1 VDGVY
6 MPAHGTAHEEVVLQQ
21 SGVVKLEVIER
32 GELQW
37 SVKQTRTERLKQR
50 RKETKKKRRR
60 NKEGKIG
67 KKINF
72 DA

>member
-1 VDGVY
+1 
-6 MPAHGTAHEEVVLQQ
+6 LQ
-21 SGVVKLEVIER
+21 E
-32 GELQW
+32 
-37 SVKQTRTERLKQR
+37 SVKQTRKARVKQR